1 MPGPPLVT
9 IGIPT
14 YNRSD
19 RLLRAVHSAL
29 AQDHGAL
36 EVIVSDDAS
45 TDSTEPGMRALAER
59 EPRLRYLRQERNLG
73 HAGNFQ
79 AVLDAAHGDY
89 FMWLSDDDWI
99 DGSYVSS
106 CLAVLSAEP
115 DASLVAGLARYYS
128 EGSHVID
135 ERPMELVSAR
145 PGMRVLRYLA
155 RVNTNGVLFGLARRA
170 DLQRLTFTEQVGG
183 DWLLVSGLAAAG
195 RVHTLR
201 GVHIH
206 RSIDGLSS
214 DRQKLAESL
223 GMSGPLARHHHFAV
237 AGAFAREIV
246 SSPAYGRVSRPHRM
260 LLAAYAAALIVV
272 RFPGG
277 LAVRGLLRRLGLG
290 GLEARAAAWVRRRD
304 R

>member
-1 MPGPPLVT
+1 MPASLVT
-9 IGIPT
+9 VGIPT

-29 AQDHGAL
+29 AQDHEAL
-36 EVIVSDDAS
+36 EVVVSDDAS
-45 TDSTEPGMRALAER
+45 TDSTEAGMRELAAR
-59 EPRLRYLRQERNLG
+59 EPRLRYVRQERNLG

-79 AVLDAAHGDY
+79 AVLDAARGDY
-89 FMWLSDDDWI
+89 FMWLSDDDWL
-99 DGSYVSS
+99 DAAYVSS
-106 CLAVLSAEP
+106 CLAVLVREP
-115 DASLVAGLARYYS
+115 GTSLVAGLASYYS
-128 EGSHVID
+128 EGGHVID
-135 ERPMELVSAR
+135 ERPMELASAR
-145 PGMRVLRYLA
+145 PGARVLRYLA
-155 RVNTNGVLFGLARRA
+155 RVNMNGVLFGLARRA
-170 DLQRLTFTEQVGG
+170 DLQRLRFKEQVGG

-195 RVHTLR
+195 RVHTLS

-206 RSIDGLSS
+206 RSISGLSS

-223 GMSGPLARHHHFAV
+223 GMSGQLARHHHFAV

-246 SSPAYGRVSRPHRM
+246 SAPAYDGLSRPHRAS
-260 LLAAYAAALIVV
+260 LAVLAAALIVV

-290 GLEARAAAWVRRRD
+290 GLEATAAAWVRRRD

>member
-1 MPGPPLVT
+1 MPGAPLVT

-14 YNRSD
+14 YDRSD
-19 RLLRAVHSAL
+19 RLLRAVRSAL
-29 AQDHGAL
+29 AQDHPEL
-36 EVIVSDDAS
+36 EVVVSDDAS
-45 TDSTEPGMRALAER
+45 TDSTETAMRELAR
-59 EPRLRYLRQERNLG
+59 DEPRLRYLRQERNLG

-79 AVLDAAHGDY
+79 AVLEAARGDY

-99 DGSYVSS
+99 DPAYVSS

-128 EGSHVID
+128 EGRHVID

-145 PGMRVLRYLA
+145 PGVRVLRYLA

-170 DLQRLTFTEQVGG
+170 DLQRLAFREQVGG
-183 DWLLVSGLAAAG
+183 DWLLVAGLAAAG
-195 RVHTLR
+195 RVHTLP

-206 RSIDGLSS
+206 RSVDGLSS

-237 AGAFAREIV
+237 AGGFAREIV
-246 SSPAYGRVSRPHRM
+246 SAPAYGRLSRPTRA
-260 LLAAYAAALIVV
+260 LLAALAAALIAV

-277 LAVRGLLRRLGLG
+277 LAVRGLLRRLGLE
-290 GLEARAAAWVRRRD
+290 GLEASATAWVRRRD
-304 R
+304 P

>member
-1 MPGPPLVT
+1 MPAPLVT

-29 AQDHGAL
+29 AQDHPAL

-45 TDSTEPGMRALAER
+45 TDSTEAGMRGLAAR
-59 EPRLRYLRQERNLG
+59 EPRLRYLRQKRNLG

-79 AVLDAAHGDY
+79 AVLDAAGGDY

-99 DGSYVSS
+99 DGSYVSV
-106 CLAVLSAEP
+106 CLAALAVDP
-115 DASLVAGLARYYS
+115 GASLVAGLASYYS
-128 EGSHVID
+128 GGEHVVD
-135 ERPMELVSAR
+135 ERPMELLSSR
-145 PGMRVLRYLA
+145 PGARVLRYLA
-155 RVNTNGVLFGLARRA
+155 RVNTNGVLFGVARRA
-170 DLQRLTFTEQVGG
+170 DLQKLSFREEVGG
-183 DWLLVSGLAAAG
+183 DWLLVAGLAAAG
-195 RVHTLR
+195 RVHTLT

-214 DRQKLAESL
+214 DRQRLAESL
-223 GMSGPLARHHHFAV
+223 GMSGRLARHHHFAV
-237 AGAFAREIV
+237 AGAFAREIA
-246 SSPAYGRVSRPHRM
+246 SAPAYDRLGRPHRAV
-260 LLAAYAAALIVV
+260 LGALAAALIVV

-277 LAVRGLLRRLGLG
+277 LALRALLRRLGLAR
-290 GLEARAAAWVRRRD
+290 LEAVAAAWVRRRD